1 MIKVNMDK
9 AREIHKNFFRQ
20 ARKSS
25 LEQLDGEFVRALE
38 NNEDTSE
45 IVSKKQ
51 ELRDVTN
58 HPDLLAAKNLKQL
71 KKVWP
76 EILGEKPF

>member
-9 AREIHKNFFRQ
+9 AREIHKNFFRE

-38 NNEDTSE
+38 RNEDTSE
-45 IVSKKQ
+45 IVTKKQ
-51 ELRDVTN
+51 ELRDITD
-58 HPDLLAAKNLKQL
+58 HPDLLAAKNINELKN
-71 KKVWP
+71 VWP

>member
-20 ARKSS
+20 ARKPT
-25 LEQLDGEFVRALE
+25 LEQLDGEYVRALE
-38 NNEDTSE
+38 QNKDTSE
-45 IVSKKQ
+45 IVAKKQ
-51 ELRDVTN
+51 ELRDVTM
-58 HPDLLAAKNLKQL
+58 HPDLLAAKNINELKN
-71 KKVWP
+71 VWP